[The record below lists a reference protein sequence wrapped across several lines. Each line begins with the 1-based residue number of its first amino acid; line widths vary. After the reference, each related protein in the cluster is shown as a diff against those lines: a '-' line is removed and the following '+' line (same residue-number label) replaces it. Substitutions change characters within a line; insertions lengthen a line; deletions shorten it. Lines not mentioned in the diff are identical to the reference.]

1 MAEKTIS
8 GRELRHGA
16 PEETL
21 SPGES
26 IRIEKRDGKVFELRR
41 VDKGKRNILTELD
54 QIVEEIPRTGPK
66 CVTNMANIILEGRE

>member
-1 MAEKTIS
+1 MARRKIS

-26 IRIEKRDGKVFELRR
+26 IVVEKRGGKVFELRR
-41 VDKGKRNILTELD
+41 IDAGGKSMNAALD
-54 QIVEEIPRTGPK
+54 RLLAEMPSTGPAYP
-66 CVTNMANIILEGRE
+66 VDMARIIIEGRE